1 VSRVAKQ
8 VAEIPPG
15 DKRALLAKLL
25 QEKAQ
30 RPKASPL
37 SFGQERL
44 WFLDRLA
51 PGNPAYNLFTSVVLS
66 GPLNVEAL
74 ELALNEILRR
84 HDVLRASFPDVD
96 GKPVQITAPALT
108 IKPWLIDIS
117 HLPED
122 EREREAQRLA
132 FEEAHLP
139 FDLAKGPVVR
149 AGVLRLAEN
158 EHAALVTMHHIV
170 TDGWSLS
177 IFLREMRELY
187 EAYCAGQPSPLPQL
201 SIQFADF
208 ARWQRQWM
216 QGETFQDH
224 LAYWK
229 QQLGGIPPLLEFP
242 TDRPR
247 PPVQSFHGATQSVM
261 LSTELCESLL
271 ALSRREGVTLFMT
284 LIAAFQKLLYRYT
297 GKNDLSIG
305 IPIAGRHRLETE
317 DLIGF
322 FINTL
327 VLRTKLSG
335 EMTFRELLGQARETI
350 LAAHEHQD
358 FPFERLIDELH
369 VKRSLSHEPLVQ
381 VAFVYVVT
389 LRDGSE
395 IPGLAVR
402 TLRTKNETAK
412 YDLTLYVKDYGRRLV
427 IDLQYKTDLF
437 DEATILRTL
446 KHYEAILNDVVADA
460 GSCLGSMSWLPAE
473 ERQELLVEWNAT
485 EVPYSDQT
493 CVHELF
499 EKQVERTPQS
509 IAVAFGDRLL
519 TYRELN
525 EQSNQLAHHLRRLG
539 VGLEQRVGVCVER
552 SPEMIIAVL
561 GVLKTGGA
569 YLPLD
574 PSYPRE
580 RLAYM
585 VKDAQL
591 SVLLTQES
599 LKGLISEE
607 SVCVVCLDGNGWRD
621 IEPTED
627 PEGQATA
634 ENLAY
639 MIYTSGSTGTPK
651 GVLVPHRGLC
661 NLAQSQI
668 KSFDVQA
675 KDRVLQFSSFSFDA
689 SVSEIF
695 MALLS
700 GASLYL
706 DTKDALMPGQPLAQL
721 LKEQMIA
728 TVTLPPSVLS
738 VLPEIEL
745 PALRTLISAGEA
757 CSADTIAQWSNGR
770 RFLNAYGPTETT
782 VCATISG
789 PLEAGRQPLIGR
801 PIDNAQVYVL
811 DPRLE
816 IVPVGAAGELYV
828 GGAGIARGYHRRAD
842 LTATRFVPNPFGHQR
857 GARLY
862 KTGDLARFRA
872 DGQLE
877 YLGRVDRQVKVRG
890 YRVEPGEIDATLATH
905 PSVLESVTIVGEDPS
920 GDKQLVSYLVLKSD
934 SVTAQ
939 RPAEGGVEVSSAP
952 ELWPSVS
959 EFFVYDE
966 ALYYAMTNDEQ
977 RNKSYQIAVEQ
988 SVRDKV
994 VIDIGTGKDLILAR
1008 LCIEAGARKVYAI
1021 ELLDTTYQL
1030 AKDCLERLGLQN
1042 KIILIHGDATKVQLP
1057 EKADVCISELVGAIG
1072 GSEGVVPIIND
1083 AWRFLKEDG
1092 VMIPQRSL
1100 TKIAAVTVPDE
1111 LHDAPSFGAMQQ
1123 YYVDKVFEQIGYK
1136 FDLRLCIKDFP
1147 PANLI
1152 SNTDVF
1158 EDLDFTG
1165 PINPEYERAVSFEI
1179 NRRARLD
1186 GFLVWLTL
1194 HTTPGVEIDILN
1206 HRHCWVPVYF
1216 PIFHP
1221 GIEVEEGDR
1230 IEAVCSGRPCSNN
1243 LNPDY
1248 RISGRLIRKSGES
1261 IDFEHESFHHEQGFK
1276 KSPYYERLFSREATS
1291 LKRQPRVDLSLQNLK
1306 EHLRKTLPEYMVPAV
1321 FVTLDEMPLTPNGK
1335 LNYAALPSPEERR
1348 LGSARGFIGPRTA
1361 IETELAHIW
1370 EDLLGLKPIGIRD
1383 SFFDL
1388 GGHSLLAVRLTT
1400 RIEKQFGYELPVATL
1415 FAGDTIEYLANVLE
1429 KKSPGQRRA
1438 LVVPIQTKGPRPPFY
1453 CVHSIGGTVNNFY
1466 RLSRC
1471 LGSDYPFYGFQAA
1484 RLHEEIETASIEQTA
1499 SRYIGELRQVRPAGP
1514 YLLGGYSFGGFVA
1527 FEMARQLCAQGE
1539 SVPLVALL
1547 DTYSPSFA
1555 TKLPRPSDSADLL
1568 VQLAWVTA
1576 RQNGRFLRL
1585 SAEEL
1590 RRLELDEQLTF
1601 FLEQMSKAGL
1611 ASQEIDHESLYR
1623 FLKGY
1628 ELRQKAA
1635 WNYRPQPY
1643 AGRVTL
1649 FRCAEQ
1655 DQMMLQRVE
1664 AAGLDAQDES
1674 YGWRENSS
1682 EPVEVH
1688 VIPGHHDRMCNEP
1701 YVQVLAELLRG
1712 CIDDIDQRSH

>member
-1 VSRVAKQ
+1 MSNASKQ
-8 VAEIPPG
+8 VAEILPG

-30 RPKASPL
+30 RPKTSPL

-66 GPLNVEAL
+66 GPLNIDAL
-74 ELALNEILRR
+74 ERALNEILRR
-84 HDVLRASFPDVD
+84 HDVLRASFPAVD
-96 GKPVQITAPALT
+96 GKPVQVTAPSLH
-108 IKPWLIDIS
+108 IKPWVIDIS
-117 HLPED
+117 HMPEA
-122 EREREAQRLA
+122 ERENEAQRLA
-132 FEEAHLP
+132 FDEAHLP
-139 FDLAKGPVVR
+139 FDLAHGPMVR

-177 IFLREMRELY
+177 IFLREMGLLY
-187 EAYCAGQPSPLPQL
+187 EAYRAGQPSPLRDLP
-201 SIQFADF
+201 IQFADF

-216 QGETFQDH
+216 QGKTYENH

-229 QQLGGIPPLLEFP
+229 QQLEGSPPLVELP

-247 PPVQSFHGATQSVM
+247 PPVQSFHGATQAII
-261 LSTELCESLL
+261 LSTELCDSLL
-271 ALSRREGVTLFMT
+271 ALGRREGVTLFTT
-284 LIAAFQKLLYRYT
+284 LIAAFQKLLHLYT
-297 GKNDLSIG
+297 GQNDLNIG
-305 IPIAGRHRLETE
+305 IPIAGWHRLETE

-327 VLRTKLSG
+327 VLRCKLSS

-358 FPFERLIDELH
+358 FPFERLVDELQ
-369 VKRSLSHEPLVQ
+369 VKRNLSHEPLVQ

-389 LRDGSE
+389 QRDAAE
-395 IPGLAVR
+395 LPGLAVR
-402 TLRTKNETAK
+402 TLRTRNKTAK

-437 DEATILRTL
+437 DEATIIRILR
-446 KHYEAILNDVVADA
+446 HYEAILKNVVVDT
-460 GSCLGSMSWLPAE
+460 GSRLGSMSWLPAK
-473 ERQELLVEWNAT
+473 ERQELLVEWNTT
-485 EVPYSDQT
+485 EVAYPDQA

-499 EKQVERTPQS
+499 EKQVEQTPQS
-509 IAVAFGDRLL
+509 IAVAYGDRLL

-525 EQSNQLAHHLRRLG
+525 EQSNQLAHHLRCLG
-539 VGLEQRVGVCVER
+539 VRPEVLVGICVER
-552 SPEMIIAVL
+552 SVEMIVAVL
-561 GVLKTGGA
+561 GVLKAGGA

-574 PSYPRE
+574 PAYPRE

-585 VKDAQL
+585 MNDAQV

-599 LKGLISEE
+599 LKSRIAKE
-607 SVCVVCLDGNGWRD
+607 SVNVVYLNGNEWSD
-621 IEPTED
+621 QSTENLKG
-627 PEGQATA
+627 EATA
-634 ENLAY
+634 QNLAY
-639 MIYTSGSTGTPK
+639 MIYTSGSTGMPK

-661 NLAQSQI
+661 NLAKAQI

-695 MALLS
+695 IALLS

-706 DTKDALMPGQPLAQL
+706 GTKDALMPGQSLAKL

-728 TVTLPPSVLS
+728 NVTLPPSVLS
-738 VLPEIEL
+738 VLPDEGL
-745 PALRTLISAGEA
+745 PELRTLISAGEA
-757 CSADTIAQWSNGR
+757 CSADTIARWSNGR

-782 VCATISG
+782 VCATISD
-789 PLEAGRQPLIGR
+789 PLEAGQQPLIGR
-801 PIDNAQVYVL
+801 PIDNAQAYVL
-811 DPRLE
+811 DQRLE

-842 LTATRFVPNPFGHQR
+842 LTATRFVPNPFSHQR

-862 KTGDLARFRA
+862 KTGDLVRFRA

-905 PSVLESVTIVGEDPS
+905 PSVQESVTVVREDPS
-920 GDKQLVSYLVLKSD
+920 GDKQLVSYLVLKSA
-934 SVTAQ
+934 SVITQA
-939 RPAEGGVEVSSAP
+939 GSAP

-966 ALYYAMTNDEQ
+966 ALYYAMTNDEL

-988 SVRDKV
+988 TVRDKV
-994 VIDIGTGKDLILAR
+994 VVDIGTGKDLILAR
-1008 LCIEAGARKVYAI
+1008 LCIEAGARKIYAI
-1021 ELLDTTYQL
+1021 ELLDRTYQQ
-1030 AKDCLERLGLQN
+1030 ARDCLDRLGLHD

-1072 GSEGVVPIIND
+1072 GSEGVVPILND
-1083 AWRFLKEDG
+1083 AWRFLTEDG

-1100 TKIAAVTVPDE
+1100 TKIAAVTLPDE
-1111 LHDAPSFGAMQQ
+1111 LHETPSFGAMPQ
-1123 YYVDKVFEQIGYK
+1123 YYVDQIFKQIGYK
-1136 FDLRLCIKDFP
+1136 FDLRLCIKNFP
-1147 PANLI
+1147 VANLI

-1158 EDLDFTG
+1158 EDLEFTG
-1165 PINPEYERAVSFEI
+1165 PINPEYEHEVSFEF
-1179 NRRARLD
+1179 NRRARFD

-1194 HTTPGVEIDILN
+1194 HTIRGVEIDILR
-1206 HRHCWVPVYF
+1206 HLHCWVPVYF

-1248 RISGRLIRKSGES
+1248 RIIGRLIRKSGES
-1261 IDFEHESFHHEQGFK
+1261 IDFEHESFHHEQVFK

-1291 LKRQPRVDLSLQNLK
+1291 LNRQPREDLSLQNLK
-1306 EHLRKTLPEYMVPAV
+1306 EHLRKTLPEYMMPAV

-1335 LNYAALPSPEERR
+1335 LDYAALPSPEERR
-1348 LGSARGFIGPRTA
+1348 LGAARGFIAPRTA
-1361 IETELAHIW
+1361 IEIELARIW

-1388 GGHSLLAVRLTT
+1388 GGHSLLAVRLTA

-1415 FAGDTIEYLANVLE
+1415 FAGDTIEHLAHVLE
-1429 KKSPGQRRA
+1429 KQGLGQRRA
-1438 LVVPIQTKGPRPPFY
+1438 LVVPIQTKGLRPPFY

-1466 RLSRC
+1466 HLSRC

-1484 RLHEEIETASIEQTA
+1484 RLHEEIENASIEQTA
-1499 SRYIGELRQVRPAGP
+1499 SRYIDELRQVQPAGP

-1539 SVPLVALL
+1539 SVPFLALL

-1555 TKLPRPSDSADLL
+1555 SKLPRPSDSADLL

-1576 RQNGRFLRL
+1576 RKKGLFLRL

-1601 FLEQMSKAGL
+1601 FLEEMSKAGL
-1611 ASQEIDHESLYR
+1611 ASLEIDHESLHR

-1635 WNYRPQPY
+1635 WNYLPQPY
-1643 AGRVTL
+1643 SGRVTL

-1655 DQMMLQRVE
+1655 DQMMLQRLE
-1664 AAGLDAQDES
+1664 AAGLDAQDEC
-1674 YGWRENSS
+1674 YGWREISS

-1701 YVQVLAELLRG
+1701 YVQVLAERLRG
-1712 CIDDIDQRSH
+1712 CIDDIDQISH